1 MDKKNLRAEIRQ
13 RISLLDSLY
22 IEESNCSIF
31 EKLICL
37 PEFISAPRVFTYCSV
52 SREVDTRRL
61 INHCFEIGKSV
72 ALPTNLF
79 EGNMSFALI
88 NQPPEDLPPGV
99 LSIPEP
105 LPDAEIVFPHEH
117 DLIIVP
123 GLCYDLSC
131 YRLGQGGG
139 YYDRF
144 LSRCSAFSVGLCR
157 EQLLLEKVPR
167 DKFDLPAKCL
177 ITEKRIARP

>member
-1 MDKKNLRAEIRQ
+1 MDKKSLRTEIRR
-13 RISLLDSLY
+13 RISLLDSSY
-22 IEESNCSIF
+22 IEESNSSIF

-52 SREVDTRRL
+52 SREVDTRKL

-88 NQPPEDLPPGV
+88 NKSPEHLPAGV

-105 LPDAEIVFPHEH
+105 LPDAEIVFPREH

-123 GLCYDLSC
+123 ALCYDLNC

-144 LSRCSAFSVGLCR
+144 LSKCNAYSVGLCR
-157 EQLLLEKVPR
+157 ELLLLEEVPT
-167 DKFDLPAKCL
+167 DKFDLPTKCL

>member
-1 MDKKNLRAEIRQ
+1 MDKKSLRAEIRR
-13 RISLLDSLY
+13 RISLLDSSY
-22 IEESNCSIF
+22 IDESNNSIF

-37 PEFISAPRVFTYCSV
+37 PEFLTAPRIFTYCSI

-61 INHCFEIGKSV
+61 INYCFKMGKSV
-72 ALPTNLF
+72 ALPTNLSK
-79 EGNMSFALI
+79 GNMSFALI
-88 NQPPEDLPPGV
+88 NKSPDHLPTGV

-105 LPDAEIVFPHEH
+105 LPDAGIVFPKDH

-123 GLCYDLSC
+123 ALCYDLNC

-144 LSRCSAFSVGLCR
+144 LSKCEVFSVGFCR
-157 EQLLLEKVPR
+157 EQLLLEKVPT
-167 DKFDLPAKCL
+167 DKFDLPTKCL

>member
-1 MDKKNLRAEIRQ
+1 MDKKSLRAEIRR
-13 RISLLDSLY
+13 RISLLDPLY
-22 IEESNCSIF
+22 IEKSNVSIF

-37 PEFISAPRVFTYCSV
+37 SEFLSAPRVFTYCSV

-61 INHCFEIGKSV
+61 INHCFEMGKSV
-72 ALPTNLF
+72 ALPASLSK
-79 EGNMSFALI
+79 GNMSFALI
-88 NQPPEDLPPGV
+88 TQSPEQLPLGV

-105 LPDAEIVFPHEH
+105 LPDAEIVFPNEH

-123 GLCYDLSC
+123 GLCYDLNC

-144 LSRCSAFSVGLCR
+144 LSKSPAFSIGLCR
-157 EQLLLEKVPR
+157 EGLLLEKVPR
-167 DKFDLPAKCL
+167 DSFDLPTKSL
-177 ITEKRIARP
+177 LTEKRIARP